1 MHQQPAV
8 QFTNEESRQDY
19 YKSSKYPSRVKL
31 LLTNLLLVIENEKTP
46 AYSTLNLDVLPQPSF
61 VSSLDSY
68 QAKIDPELIKEI
80 LKSQGVLTS
89 DERVYKM
96 MSAMLEIRLLD
107 IIKEVRIVSGQSNIS
122 QPPTGTRGNDPDVLQ
137 PK

>member
-1 MHQQPAV
+1 M
-8 QFTNEESRQDY
+8 
-19 YKSSKYPSRVKL
+19 
-31 LLTNLLLVIENEKTP
+31 
-46 AYSTLNLDVLPQPSF
+46 
-61 VSSLDSY
+61 SSLDTY

-122 QPPTGTRGNDPDVLQ
+122 QPPTGQRGNDPDILQ
-137 PK
+137 PKSNLQFEELAKALEEQGVSLKRPVFLSEKPDQFKT

>member
-1 MHQQPAV
+1 M
-8 QFTNEESRQDY
+8 
-19 YKSSKYPSRVKL
+19 
-31 LLTNLLLVIENEKTP
+31 IENEKTP

-80 LKSQGVLTS
+80 LKSQGVHTS
-89 DERVYKM
+89 DDRVYKV
-96 MSAMLEIRLLD
+96 MSAMLEIKLLG

-122 QPPTGTRGNDPDVLQ
+122 QPPTGQRGTDPDVLQ
-137 PK
+137 PKSNLQFEELAKALEEQGVSLKRPVFLSEKPD

>member
-1 MHQQPAV
+1 M
-8 QFTNEESRQDY
+8 
-19 YKSSKYPSRVKL
+19 
-31 LLTNLLLVIENEKTP
+31 IENEKTP

-61 VSSLDSY
+61 VSSLDTY

-96 MSAMLEIRLLD
+96 MSAMLEMRLLD

-122 QPPTGTRGNDPDVLQ
+122 QPPTGQRGTDPDILQ
-137 PK
+137 PKSNLQFEELAKALEEQGVSLKRPVFLSEKPDQFKT

>member
-1 MHQQPAV
+1 
-8 QFTNEESRQDY
+8 
-19 YKSSKYPSRVKL
+19 
-31 LLTNLLLVIENEKTP
+31 VIENEKTP

-61 VSSLDSY
+61 VSSLDTY

-96 MSAMLEIRLLD
+96 MSAMLEMRLLD

-122 QPPTGTRGNDPDVLQ
+122 QPPTGQRGTDPDILQ
-137 PK
+137 PKSNLQFEELAKALEEQGVSLKRPVFLSEKPDQFKT